1 MSQFFSIISG
11 DILQGSAIG
20 IITFVRTPT
29 FIGVRIILDMCTW
42 THMLIFFPYDFL
54 KFSDFFW
61 LL

>member
-1 MSQFFSIISG
+1 M
-11 DILQGSAIG
+11 AY
-20 IITFVRTPT
+20 ITFVRTPT